1 MRSKS
6 GNQGGHMKF
15 SRLFGLLLLMSG
27 TAYAQPPPDS
37 SPHKVQFVDAD
48 TDVKLEVLD
57 WGGSGPPMIF
67 LAGNGGTAHV
77 FDDFVPNFTAKH
89 HVFGITR
96 RGFGNSS
103 KPLPVSD
110 NYGPDRLSDDI
121 LAVMA
126 AMGINN
132 PILVGHSIAGEELS
146 SIGTRHPEK
155 VAGLIYLDG
164 AYEYAFYDEKLA
176 DGSTRYGADVAIAV
190 TQRNLQ
196 RLSAVPPSEGLAI
209 IAELQ
214 DTLPKLSKILR
225 WYGPQDTVAYRV
237 KRPEVF
243 RYVDAVMGA
252 ERKFT
257 TSLQVPV
264 LAIFAVPKDCK
275 PECGTP
281 TAELWAA
288 QDIVSANAFEAGN
301 PKARVV
307 RLDNARHGIWRSN
320 EADVLREMTA
330 FMAGLPR

>member
-1 MRSKS
+1 
-6 GNQGGHMKF
+6 MKRF
-15 SRLFGLLLLMSG
+15 LAIAAMTLLSLG
-27 TAYAQPPPDS
+27 VNAQPAIPSDT
-37 SPHKVQFVDAD
+37 SPHKVQLIDAD
-48 TDVKLEVLD
+48 KDVKLEVLD

-67 LAGNGGTAHV
+67 LSGGGGTAHV
-77 FDDFVPNFTAKH
+77 FDSFVPHFTATH

-103 KPLPVSD
+103 KPPPNSE
-110 NYGPDRLSDDI
+110 NFGPDRLADDI

-126 AMGINN
+126 AMGITK
-132 PILVGHSIAGEELS
+132 PVLVGHSIAGEEMS
-146 SIGTRHPEK
+146 SIGTRQPEK
-155 VAGLIYLDG
+155 VAGLVYLDG
-164 AYEYAFYDEKLA
+164 AYEYAFYNEKFA

-190 TQRNLQ
+190 AQRSLQ
-196 RLSAVPPSEGLAI
+196 RLSSVPPAEGLAM

-225 WYGPQDTVAYRV
+225 WYGPQDTVAYRA
-237 KRPEVF
+237 KRPEAF
-243 RYVDAVMGA
+243 RYIDAMMGA

-257 TSLQVPV
+257 SSLQVPV

-288 QDIVSANAFEAGN
+288 QDSVSANAFEAGN

-307 RLDNARHGIWRSN
+307 RIANARHGIWISN
-320 EADVLREMTA
+320 EADVLREMNA
-330 FMAGLPR
+330 FLDGLPR